1 MTENVNAM
9 KPLRSLRSFRPL
21 WVAASALSLA
31 AAFAPVALRELTAQ
45 KPGSAQPDPAQVT
58 VAVAKLLESIHYSRQ
73 RLDDEGSARLL
84 KNYLELLDYN
94 HLFFTQKDVD
104 AFQSVWGTR
113 LDDEVHSGRTLAA
126 HQIYDIF
133 RQRAEARVAWA
144 KEVLKG
150 PMDFTGPGFVE
161 INRSKAGWPAD
172 ETDAQKLWQD
182 RITSEMLQE
191 KLIRLEKQQK
201 KAKESSKTPESPAP
215 KKDPAGKSQPEGT
228 PDLEPEQVVAKRY
241 DRFLRDLRD
250 QTSEDVLKTF
260 LLCLAQTYD
269 PHSEYLSKADLEQF
283 AINMR
288 LSLFGIGAK
297 LRSEDGYAKI
307 VELVPGGPALKSGK
321 IKVGDRIVSVAQ
333 GEKEFV
339 DCVDLK
345 LDKVVGM
352 IRGKKDTVVRIQLI
366 PVDST
371 TGADRV
377 TVEIRR
383 DEIRLKDEAARAEL
397 IEWPKA
403 NGQTVKLGLIVLP
416 SFYGDPDRGTN
427 PNAKSTTRDVLALL
441 KRLKQEGIQGL
452 IMDLRRDGGGFL
464 DEAVNLS
471 GLFIKQGPIVQ
482 TRSWNGELSVSR
494 DKDSR
499 IEYDGPMVVLVNRQ
513 SASASEI
520 FAGAMQD
527 YGRAVIVGD
536 SKTFGKG
543 TVQQMIELSRAFPP
557 LGEGPEAGALKPTIQ
572 KFYRVAGGSTQLR
585 GVESD
590 IVLPSIYD
598 QPDTGEEALKD
609 PLAYDTLSPLEFDRW
624 EKDLHIP
631 ALRSRS
637 EARIPSSREFQYVL
651 EDLQLIRKRISENRI
666 SLNQEQRQV
675 QLEDEKKR
683 KEKRE
688 GERSALAGGKDPKA
702 YRITLDNVDQKTLVP
717 IRFSAPKSTA
727 ENQIPA
733 TGIDEDD
740 APTADGLNEPQKDK
754 DGKVI
759 FKALPIRLDPV
770 KEETL
775 NILNDLIDLSG
786 KDGGSQT
793 AKRKEKQ

>member
-1 MTENVNAM
+1 MN
-9 KPLRSLRSFRPL
+9 PLRFFRSHSPA
-21 WVAASALSLA
+21 WATAASL
-31 AAFAPVALRELTAQ
+31 AFAACIVPVAIRPLTAQ
-45 KPGSAQPDPAQVT
+45 KATSGEPDPAQIT

-84 KNYLELLDYN
+84 KNFLETLDYN
-94 HLFFTQKDVD
+94 HLFFTQQDVEG
-104 AFQSVWGTR
+104 FQSQWGTR
-113 LDDEVHSGRTLAA
+113 LDDEIHAGRTLAA
-126 HQIYDIF
+126 HQIFDLF
-133 RQRAEARVAWA
+133 RQRAESRVALA
-144 KEVLKG
+144 KELLKS
-150 PMDFTGPGFVE
+150 PLDFSGNGHVE
-161 INRSKAGWPAD
+161 INRSKSQWPAN
-172 ETDAQKLWQD
+172 EEEAKKIWKD

-191 KLIRLEKQQK
+191 KLVRLEKLER
-201 KAKESSKTPESPAP
+201 KAKEPSKPTPPQPPADPSAAQKNP
-215 KKDPAGKSQPEGT
+215 KAEGT
-228 PDLEPEQVVAKRY
+228 PDPEPDQAIAKRY

-250 QTSEDVLKTF
+250 QTSEDVVKTF
-260 LLCLAQTYD
+260 LLSLAQIYD
-269 PHSEYLSKADLEQF
+269 PHSEYLSKSDLEQF

-333 GEKEFV
+333 GDKEFV

-352 IRGKKDTVVRIQLI
+352 IRGKKDTLIRIQLI

-383 DEIRLKDEAARAEL
+383 DEIKLKDEAARAEL
-397 IEWPKA
+397 IEWPKP
-403 NGQTVKLGLIVLP
+403 NGQTLKLGLIVLP
-416 SFYGDPDRGTN
+416 SFYGDPDRGSN
-427 PNAKSTTRDVLALL
+427 PNAKSATRDVLALL

-452 IMDLRRDGGGFL
+452 VMDLRRDGGGFL

-471 GLFIKQGPIVQ
+471 GLFIKQGPVVQ
-482 TRSWNGELSVSR
+482 TRSWNGEVAVSR

-520 FAGAMQD
+520 FAAAMQD
-527 YGRAVIVGD
+527 YRRAVIVGD

-557 LGEGPEAGALKPTIQ
+557 LGEGTEPGAVKPTIQ

-598 QPDTGEEALKD
+598 QPELGEEALKD
-609 PLAYDTLSPLEFDRW
+609 PLAYDTLSPLEFDKW
-624 EKDLHIP
+624 EKELHID
-631 ALRSRS
+631 ALKSRS
-637 EARIPSSREFQYVL
+637 YARIPLSKEFQYVI
-651 EDLQLIRKRISENRI
+651 EDLQLIRKRTTENSI
-666 SLNQEQRQV
+666 SLNQTQRQS
-675 QLEDEKKR
+675 QMAEEKER

-688 GERSALAGGKDPKA
+688 NERLAVAVSKEPKA
-702 YRITLDNVDQKTLVP
+702 FRITLDNVDQKTLAP
-717 IRFSAPKSTA
+717 IRFTPPKSSKETA
-727 ENQIPA
+727 PA
-733 TGIDEDD
+733 AVLDDEDAASGD
-740 APTADGLNEPQKDK
+740 APGEPQKDK
-754 DGKVI
+754 DGRVF
-759 FKALPIRLDPV
+759 FKAPPVRLDPV

-775 NILNDLIDLSG
+775 NILTDLVDLTAKES
-786 KDGGSQT
+786 SSPT
-793 AKRKEKQ
+793 AKRRDR